1 MRARAARAREDARRA
16 EREAARQAANR
27 AVEAERVRLEEEAEE
42 ARRRAAQDAE
52 DARLAELARQAERK
66 RREAAEERERLRR
79 EAMRKRRNQVLA
91 ATRIANQVRRWL
103 AGVAYDELRAQ
114 LHARRAA
121 LAAERRAMTAVAA
134 AEARRQA
141 EAARERARK
150 LEATARRQAQ
160 VERMR
165 KRRQAAVEIQRRAR
179 GFVERAGRSA
189 EKLRALERDRRLA
202 AKAAERARK
211 DLAEALER
219 DRAAAAAAANNA
231 RDFLDDLARRR
242 REAEEARRRRAK
254 LEHDA
259 ATRLQVWALE
269 CRANRYMLPYRK
281 HRGGHYRGCP
291 CCVNKP
297 GKYSRVFGR
306 YSARAST
313 PPGAA
318 PPARREKP
326 RPRPEPRDF
335 EAVAMEFGYRGPPRR
350 DDDRGP
356 PRGYETDRRRPH
368 PSEQHW
374 QFDPRRPR
382 LNRSDSY
389 DRTTREYEELQERVE
404 NLRRAQHELMVADMR
419 RVPLYDQPARDPGL
433 LTVARAEI
441 DGTLGH
447 VLGDA
452 SPPRSGAPYASRR
465 PRQQL
470 TRRQLGYE

>member
-1 MRARAARAREDARRA
+1 MRFPRT
-16 EREAARQAANR
+16 
-27 AVEAERVRLEEEAEE
+27 
-42 ARRRAAQDAE
+42 
-52 DARLAELARQAERK
+52 
-66 RREAAEERERLRR
+66 
-79 EAMRKRRNQVLA
+79 LA
-91 ATRIANQVRRWL
+91 ALLLVLQFLGAASDAAGEKPSPASDGLWEGEGENILYPSTPLNPFFDEPDVSRVVANLTGTVASL
-103 AGVAYDELRAQ
+103 AVHVPVLHNASSQ
-114 LHARRAA
+114 L
-121 LAAERRAMTAVAA
+121 ERDAGKV
-134 AEARRQA
+134 
-141 EAARERARK
+141 
-150 LEATARRQAQ
+150 QAQ

-189 EKLRALERDRRLA
+189 EKLRALERDRRLS